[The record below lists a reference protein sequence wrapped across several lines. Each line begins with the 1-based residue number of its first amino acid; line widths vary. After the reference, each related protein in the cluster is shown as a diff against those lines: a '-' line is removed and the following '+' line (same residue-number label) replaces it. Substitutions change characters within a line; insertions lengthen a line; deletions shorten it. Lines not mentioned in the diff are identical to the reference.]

1 MSEEVNEDFFGPVI
15 STYTSEQATA
25 DGVLVSVESL
35 SPKWAE
41 GPFSHITANLLNE
54 GYREEDGSPR
64 LVNVVDLL
72 IQALRICQS
81 KSADHLY
88 SGRIEFPDGQRR
100 EIFIGQNE
108 TGKFTLMLP
117 EDY

>member
-1 MSEEVNEDFFGPVI
+1 MSDFGEVV

-25 DGVLVSVESL
+25 DGVLVAVSSL
-35 SPKWAE
+35 NSQWGD
-41 GPFSHITANLLNE
+41 GPFSHITANLLSQ

-64 LVNVVDLL
+64 LVNVLDLL
-72 IQALRICQS
+72 NQALKICQS
-81 KSADHLY
+81 KPANHFY

-100 EIFIGQNE
+100 KIFIGQNE
-108 TGKFTLMLP
+108 TGKFTVMLP